1 MLEQRFLKK
10 DLVIRDNMD
19 DNIFNEKGEHK
30 LEHLKKVI
38 RTEVK
43 IDFWEE
49 SDKIYVTIPQADKR
63 IENAENKL
71 IGNVINGR
79 IRQKIIFKRFKV
91 SEDFSTVT
99 IDNYDWYIPV
109 LFNRD
114 SLKQQDIK
122 TWEMVFYYIFK
133 HEINEALQK
142 AKTMLNSKG

>member
-1 MLEQRFLKK
+1 
-10 DLVIRDNMD
+10 MD
-19 DNIFNEKGEHK
+19 DNIFNKKGEHK

-49 SDKIYVTIPQADKR
+49 SVKIYVTIPQANER

-71 IGNVINGR
+71 IGNVVNGR

-114 SLKQQDIK
+114 SLKHGKWYFITSLSMK
-122 TWEMVFYYIFK
+122 LVK
-133 HEINEALQK
+133 HYKKQK
-142 AKTMLNSKG
+142 

>member
-30 LEHLKKVI
+30 LEYLKKVI

-49 SDKIYVTIPQADKR
+49 SVKIYVTIPQANER
-63 IENAENKL
+63 IENVENKL
-71 IGNVINGR
+71 IGNVVNGR
-79 IRQKIIFKRFKV
+79 IRQKIIFNRFKV

-133 HEINEALQK
+133 HEVSEALQK
-142 AKTMLNSKG
+142 AKMSV

>member
-1 MLEQRFLKK
+1 
-10 DLVIRDNMD
+10 MD
-19 DNIFNEKGEHK
+19 DNIFNEKGKHK

-49 SDKIYVTIPQADKR
+49 SVKIYVTIPQATER
-63 IENAENKL
+63 IENTENKL
-71 IGNVINGR
+71 IGNVVNGR

-109 LFNRD
+109 LFNRE

-133 HEINEALQK
+133 HEVNEALQK
-142 AKTMLNSKG
+142 AKAMLNSKG

>member
-49 SDKIYVTIPQADKR
+49 SVKIYVTIPQANER
-63 IENAENKL
+63 IENVENKL
-71 IGNVINGR
+71 IGNVVNGR

-133 HEINEALQK
+133 HEVSEALQK
-142 AKTMLNSKG
+142 AKMSVKVP

>member
-49 SDKIYVTIPQADKR
+49 SVKIYVTIPQADKKV
-63 IENAENKL
+63 ENAENKL
-71 IGNVINGR
+71 IGNVVNGR

-133 HEINEALQK
+133 HEVSEALQK
-142 AKTMLNSKG
+142 AKMSV

>member
-49 SDKIYVTIPQADKR
+49 SVKIYVTIPQANER
-63 IENAENKL
+63 IENVENKL
-71 IGNVINGR
+71 IGNVVNGR

-114 SLKQQDIK
+114 SLKQQEIK

-133 HEINEALQK
+133 HEVSEALQK
-142 AKTMLNSKG
+142 AKMSV

>member
-49 SDKIYVTIPQADKR
+49 SVKIYVTIPQANEK
-63 IENAENKL
+63 IENTENKL
-71 IGNVINGR
+71 IGNVVNGR

-133 HEINEALQK
+133 HEVSEALQK
-142 AKTMLNSKG
+142 AKTSV

>member
-49 SDKIYVTIPQADKR
+49 SVKIYVTIPQANER
-63 IENAENKL
+63 IENVENKL
-71 IGNVINGR
+71 IGNVVNGR

-133 HEINEALQK
+133 HEVSEALQK
-142 AKTMLNSKG
+142 AKAMLNSKG

>member
-19 DNIFNEKGEHK
+19 DNIFNEKGKHK

-49 SDKIYVTIPQADKR
+49 SVKIYVTIPQADKR

-114 SLKQQDIK
+114 SLKQQEIK

-133 HEINEALQK
+133 HEVSEALQK

>member
-1 MLEQRFLKK
+1 
-10 DLVIRDNMD
+10 MD
-19 DNIFNEKGEHK
+19 DNIFNKKGEHK

-49 SDKIYVTIPQADKR
+49 SVKIYVTIPQANER

-71 IGNVINGR
+71 IGNVVNGR

-133 HEINEALQK
+133 HKVSEALQK
-142 AKTMLNSKG
+142 AKMSV

>member
-1 MLEQRFLKK
+1 MQEQRFLKK

-49 SDKIYVTIPQADKR
+49 SVKIYVTIPQTDKH

-71 IGNVINGR
+71 IGNVVNGR
-79 IRQKIIFKRFKV
+79 IRQKIIFKSFKV
-91 SEDFSTVT
+91 SEDLSTVT

-109 LFNRD
+109 LFNRE

-142 AKTMLNSKG
+142 ARCELFDK

>member
-49 SDKIYVTIPQADKR
+49 SVKIYVTIPQANEQ

-71 IGNVINGR
+71 IGNVVNGR

-91 SEDFSTVT
+91 SEYFSTVT
-99 IDNYDWYIPV
+99 IDNYGWYIPV

-133 HEINEALQK
+133 HEVSEALQK
-142 AKTMLNSKG
+142 AKTSV

>member
-1 MLEQRFLKK
+1 ME
-10 DLVIRDNMD
+10 
-19 DNIFNEKGEHK
+19 DNIFSKKGAHR
-30 LEHLKKVI
+30 LEYLKKVI

-43 IDFWEE
+43 VDFWEE
-49 SDKIYVTIPQADKR
+49 SVKIYVTIPQADR
-63 IENAENKL
+63 QNENSENKL
-71 IGNVINGR
+71 IGNIVNGR
-79 IRQKIIFKRFKV
+79 IRQRVIFKRFKV

-99 IDNYDWYIPV
+99 IDNYDWYIPL

-133 HEINEALQK
+133 QEVNEAIQK

>member
-1 MLEQRFLKK
+1 
-10 DLVIRDNMD
+10 MD
-19 DNIFNEKGEHK
+19 DNIFNKKGEHK

-49 SDKIYVTIPQADKR
+49 SVKIYVTIPQADKR

-114 SLKQQDIK
+114 SLKQQEIK

-133 HEINEALQK
+133 LEVSEALQK
-142 AKTMLNSKG
+142 AKAMLNSKG

>member
-19 DNIFNEKGEHK
+19 DNIFNEKGKHK

-49 SDKIYVTIPQADKR
+49 SVKIYVTIPQADKR

-133 HEINEALQK
+133 HEVSEALQK
-142 AKTMLNSKG
+142 AKMSV

>member
-19 DNIFNEKGEHK
+19 DNIFNEKGKHK

-49 SDKIYVTIPQADKR
+49 SVKIYVTIPQANER
-63 IENAENKL
+63 IENVENKL
-71 IGNVINGR
+71 IGNVVNGR

-133 HEINEALQK
+133 HEVSEALQK
-142 AKTMLNSKG
+142 AKMSV

>member
-1 MLEQRFLKK
+1 
-10 DLVIRDNMD
+10 MD

-49 SDKIYVTIPQADKR
+49 SVKIYVTIPQTDKH

-71 IGNVINGR
+71 IGNVVNGR
-79 IRQKIIFKRFKV
+79 IRQKIIFKSFKV
-91 SEDFSTVT
+91 SEDLSTVT

-142 AKTMLNSKG
+142 ARCELFDK

>member
-1 MLEQRFLKK
+1 MREQRFLKK

-49 SDKIYVTIPQADKR
+49 SVKIYVTIPQANEQ

-71 IGNVINGR
+71 IGNVVNGR

-99 IDNYDWYIPV
+99 IDNYGWYIPV

-133 HEINEALQK
+133 HEVSEALQK
-142 AKTMLNSKG
+142 AKMSV

>member
-1 MLEQRFLKK
+1 MQEQRFLKK

-49 SDKIYVTIPQADKR
+49 SVKIYVTIPQTDKH

-71 IGNVINGR
+71 IGNVVNGR
-79 IRQKIIFKRFKV
+79 IRQKIIFKSFKV
-91 SEDFSTVT
+91 SEDFSAVT

-142 AKTMLNSKG
+142 ARCELFDK

>member
-49 SDKIYVTIPQADKR
+49 SVKIYVTIPQTAER

-71 IGNVINGR
+71 IGNVVNGR

-133 HEINEALQK
+133 HEVKEALQK
-142 AKTMLNSKG
+142 AKMSV

>member
-19 DNIFNEKGEHK
+19 DNIFNEKGKHK

-49 SDKIYVTIPQADKR
+49 SVKIYVTIPQADKR

-79 IRQKIIFKRFKV
+79 IRQKIIFKRFKA

-109 LFNRD
+109 LFNRE

-133 HEINEALQK
+133 HEVNEALQK
-142 AKTMLNSKG
+142 AKTSV

>member
-1 MLEQRFLKK
+1 MQEQGFLKK

-19 DNIFNEKGEHK
+19 DNIFNKKGEHK
-30 LEHLKKVI
+30 LEYLKKMI

-49 SDKIYVTIPQADKR
+49 SVKIYVTIPQADKQ

-71 IGNVINGR
+71 IGNVVNGR

-91 SEDFSTVT
+91 SEDFTIVT
-99 IDNYDWYIPV
+99 IDNYDWYIPL
-109 LFNRD
+109 LFNKEA
-114 SLKQQDIK
+114 LKQQDIK
-122 TWEMVFYYIFK
+122 KWEMVFYYIFK
-133 HEINEALQK
+133 PEVSEALQK

>member
-49 SDKIYVTIPQADKR
+49 SVKIYVTIPQANEQ

-71 IGNVINGR
+71 IGNVVNGR

-133 HEINEALQK
+133 HEVSEALQK
-142 AKTMLNSKG
+142 AKTKNKN

>member
-49 SDKIYVTIPQADKR
+49 SVKIYVTIPQTDKH

-71 IGNVINGR
+71 IGNVVNGR
-79 IRQKIIFKRFKV
+79 IRQKIIFKSFKV
-91 SEDFSTVT
+91 SEDLSTVT

-142 AKTMLNSKG
+142 ARCELFDK

>member
-1 MLEQRFLKK
+1 
-10 DLVIRDNMD
+10 MD

-30 LEHLKKVI
+30 LEHLKKVV

-43 IDFWEE
+43 IDFREE
-49 SDKIYVTIPQADKR
+49 SVKIYVTIPQADKR

-142 AKTMLNSKG
+142 AKISV

>member
-49 SDKIYVTIPQADKR
+49 SVKIYVTIPQADKKV
-63 IENAENKL
+63 ENAENKL
-71 IGNVINGR
+71 IGNVVNGR

-99 IDNYDWYIPV
+99 IDNYDWYIPI

-114 SLKQQDIK
+114 SLKQQEIK

-133 HEINEALQK
+133 HEVSEALQK
-142 AKTMLNSKG
+142 AKMSV

>member
-1 MLEQRFLKK
+1 
-10 DLVIRDNMD
+10 MD

-49 SDKIYVTIPQADKR
+49 SVKIYVTIPQANEQ

-71 IGNVINGR
+71 IGNVVNGR

-99 IDNYDWYIPV
+99 IDNYGWYIPV

-133 HEINEALQK
+133 HEVNEALQK
-142 AKTMLNSKG
+142 ANTSV